1 MFAWQQVLAV
11 IAGGRHN
18 PVMQRDAAPMPGL
31 DAGEVREA
39 LARVDASRSF
49 RGATRHRTLLRHL
62 VTRLLAGDTA
72 ALKESVI
79 AVEVF
84 GRPAAR
90 FDPVRDSIV
99 RVEARRLRARLAAYH
114 ADEGRAAP
122 LRIELPVG
130 SYVPQLVAVGSLPPG
145 AEATRRARDLVER
158 GEHYLRQPL
167 SQASLEAA
175 LARFDSA
182 LREAPDSAAA
192 CVGLARTWLNLATGW
207 YRDPAVASEH
217 AAEALQQALLLDPTQ
232 PLAHTL
238 LGALHNQFQRD
249 WPAARRSFRR
259 ALDLAP
265 SSAFVWAAW
274 GCHLNMRGQQAA
286 AESALLRARE
296 LDPLYPN
303 ARVHMVNLRIGQGRI
318 AAAQAEWAA
327 LADVAPDSISVVGL
341 GAVLAFVQGDNAA
354 VLAHYRRAAERLPD
368 YAACHA
374 HVAGALALCGDTP
387 GAQTALAAMSAR
399 FPGQPV
405 SPYVLA
411 IVALRMG
418 DIDQAFERLN
428 AGADIGDPN
437 ILWALTDPCLTG
449 LHADPRFAQLVAKLK
464 RKRRL
469 TAPAPA
475 APSAAPRR

>member
-1 MFAWQQVLAV
+1 MK
-11 IAGGRHN
+11 
-18 PVMQRDAAPMPGL
+18 RDAAPLPGL
-31 DAGEVREA
+31 EAGPVREA
-39 LARVDASRSF
+39 LARVEASRSF
-49 RGATRHRTLLRHL
+49 RGATRHRALLRHL

-72 ALKESVI
+72 ALKETVI

-84 GRPAAR
+84 GRPADR

-114 ADEGRAAP
+114 ASEGRGVP

-130 SYVPQLVAVGSLPPG
+130 SYVPQLVAVASLPPG

-192 CVGLARTWLNLATGW
+192 CVGLGRAWLNLATGW

-238 LGALHNQFQRD
+238 LGALQHLFQRD
-249 WPAARRSFRR
+249 WPAARRSFHR

-265 SSAFVWAAW
+265 ASAFVWAAW

-303 ARVHMVNLRIGQGRI
+303 ARAHMVNLRIAQGRL

-327 LADVAPDSISVVGL
+327 LADLAPDSLAVVGL
-341 GAVLAFVQGDNAA
+341 AAVLAYLQDDTAA
-354 VLAHYRRAAERLPD
+354 VLAHYRRAAELMPD
-368 YAACHA
+368 FAACHA
-374 HVAGALALCGDTP
+374 HVAGALALSGDTP
-387 GAQTALAAMSAR
+387 GAQAALDALPAR
-399 FPGQPV
+399 FAGQQV

-418 DIDQAFERLN
+418 RIDQAFALLDT
-428 AGADIGDPN
+428 GAEIGDPN
-437 ILWALTDPCLTG
+437 ILWALTDPCLGG
-449 LHADPRFAQLVAKLK
+449 LHADPRFAPLVARLK
-464 RKRRL
+464 RKRRG
-469 TAPAPA
+469 APGRHVTPA
-475 APSAAPRR
+475 SPPGHGLKTGRGTD